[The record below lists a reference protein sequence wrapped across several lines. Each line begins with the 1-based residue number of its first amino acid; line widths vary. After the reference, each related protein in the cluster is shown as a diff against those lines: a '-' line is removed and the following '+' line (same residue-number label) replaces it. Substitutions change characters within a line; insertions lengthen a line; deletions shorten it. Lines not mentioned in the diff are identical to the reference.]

1 MRREGFEVNKK
12 RVHRL
17 WRQEGLKV
25 FPTSSTKGGAF
36 WVKGENGA
44 KRKRAEHSDHVWSYD
59 YFVIDRTE
67 NGHQLKM

>member
-1 MRREGFEVNKK
+1 MRREGFELNKK

-17 WRQEGLKV
+17 WREEGLKV
-25 FPTSSTKGGAF
+25 PGKQHKRRRLLGDS
-36 WVKGENGA
+36 ENGG